1 MKPIGSFCVLG
12 GDDRQG
18 YLAEALCGA
27 GYPVRAAALDQYSFS
42 DSSIKTCSVE
52 RAIEKS
58 DCVILPL
65 PVTMDSES
73 LSAPLTLKKIM
84 LNRDFVEMLEG
95 KQVFAGQI
103 DRIPNLEAWHR
114 VKLKDYYRQEPLI
127 VGNAVLTAEAAI
139 SLAIQ
144 ETPYGLLDSKCLVVG
159 FGRIGKALAMMLRGM
174 GGDVTVS
181 ARRREDF
188 AWIRALGLKAVQTGE
203 IGACISK
210 MNIVFNAVPSPVLS
224 EAVLERCPKRMLI
237 IDLASP
243 PGGVDFIRAEELG
256 IKAIW
261 ALNLPGKYSPKSA
274 AELIKTTVM
283 DMVEEVNQFEKD

>member
-1 MKPIGSFCVLG
+1 MKPIGGFCVLG
-12 GDDRQG
+12 GDRRQG
-18 YLAEALCGA
+18 YLAEALSA
-27 GYPVRAAALDQYSFS
+27 EGYPVRAAALEQYSFS
-42 DSSIKTCSVE
+42 DASIKICSLE

-58 DCVILPL
+58 EYVILPL
-65 PVTMDSES
+65 PVTMDSHS
-73 LSAPLTLKKIM
+73 LNAPLTLKKIM
-84 LNRDFVEMLEG
+84 LDRELAELLEG
-95 KQVFAGQI
+95 KYVFAGQI
-103 DRIPNLEAWHR
+103 DRIPNLEAWHK

-144 ETPYGLLDSKCLVVG
+144 ETPYGLLDSKILVVG
-159 FGRIGKALAMMLRGM
+159 FGRIGKSLGMMLRGM
-174 GGDVTVS
+174 GCEVTVS

-188 AWIRALGLKAVQTGE
+188 AWIRALGLKAVRTGE

-210 MNIVFNAVPSPVLS
+210 MEIVFNTVPSMVLS
-224 EAVLERCPKRMLI
+224 EAVLERCPKRVLI
-237 IDLASP
+237 LDLASR

-256 IKAIW
+256 IRAIW

-283 DMVEEVNQFEKD
+283 DMVEEVNRLEKD